1 MQLDVKT
8 LSEYRFARA
17 KEDMEATVSNHRSGF
32 YKVAINRSYYAIF
45 HAIRAVNIL
54 GGFDASKHS
63 SVIAHF
69 NQVYVHGGKFDRGTY
84 KLIDS
89 AYRIREKCDYSDFFI
104 ASKEDSE
111 NQICNAKEFLNRV
124 ENFLQAEGK
133 MKCYRDREPFAFHA
147 GGFYFVKNIVVIID
161 WSCVYIS
168 FLLQ

>member
-8 LSEYRFARA
+8 LSTYRLNRA
-17 KEDMEATVSNHRSGF
+17 KEDLEAAISNHQAGF

-54 GGFDASKHS
+54 DGFDASKHS

-69 NQVYVHGGKFDRGTY
+69 NQYYVHGGKFNREIY

-111 NQICNAKEFLNRV
+111 NQICNAKEFIDRV
-124 ENFLQAEGK
+124 EEFL
-133 MKCYRDREPFAFHA
+133 R
-147 GGFYFVKNIVVIID
+147 
-161 WSCVYIS
+161 
-168 FLLQ
+168 LQVEE

>member
-8 LSEYRFARA
+8 LSEYRLNRAR
-17 KEDMEATVSNHRSGF
+17 EDLKAAISNHQAGF
-32 YKVAINRSYYAIF
+32 YKAAINRSYYAIF

-54 GGFDASKHS
+54 DGFDASKHS

-69 NQVYVHGGKFDRGTY
+69 NQFYVHERKFERDIY

-111 NQICNAKEFLNRV
+111 NQIENAQKFMMQVETFLKKEK
-124 ENFLQAEGK
+124 E
-133 MKCYRDREPFAFHA
+133 
-147 GGFYFVKNIVVIID
+147 
-161 WSCVYIS
+161 
-168 FLLQ
+168 

>member
-8 LSEYRFARA
+8 LSGYRFARA
-17 KEDMEATVSNHRSGF
+17 KEDMEAAVS
-32 YKVAINRSYYAIF
+32 
-45 HAIRAVNIL
+45 
-54 GGFDASKHS
+54 FDASKHS

-124 ENFLQAEGK
+124 ENFLQAEE
-133 MKCYRDREPFAFHA
+133 RT
-147 GGFYFVKNIVVIID
+147 
-161 WSCVYIS
+161 
-168 FLLQ
+168 